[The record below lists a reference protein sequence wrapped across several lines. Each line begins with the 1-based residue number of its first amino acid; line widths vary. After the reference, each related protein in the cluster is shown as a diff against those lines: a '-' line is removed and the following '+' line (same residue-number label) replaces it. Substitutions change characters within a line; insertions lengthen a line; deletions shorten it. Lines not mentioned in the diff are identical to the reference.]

1 MKDVKETICN
11 IEEQSADLN
20 KQRAMMQ
27 EVMML
32 QSKREKMVEHLTEL
46 KDKEFTMR
54 KAAEDE
60 ASDVK
65 KQHILLEAA
74 HVKEEMVQLQK
85 QLDNVDENIAEFDL
99 PDDTVKRFNKYIC
112 FSNIRELLKNSNVKI
127 GQIEKE
133 AGCQPGYM
141 SRLDKKGNNSEP
153 SVEFIVTAAKLLGV
167 SIDTLL
173 LVDLAD
179 LTPTEKYLV
188 NFFEKL
194 KKDTLE
200 DKLDWNIE
208 TPDSLSHLE
217 LDMNGCVD
225 HPLFSMETFWEEGE
239 TEYPDEV
246 TRIVFTS
253 NSFGPRTA
261 INADCYNL
269 RLKNKSV
276 LYLMDICKSVHR
288 VNDPEAFAKE
298 IWMNTPGKGCHL
310 LMTNKKISALVP
322 LVETLFDTVSER
334 MQHPKLKKEL
344 QYVIDAFL
352 QDDVGEDEEDT
363 PFF

>member
-1 MKDVKETICN
+1 MKDMRETIRN
-11 IEEQSADLN
+11 IEEQREDLD
-20 KQRAMMQ
+20 KQRNLMQ

-32 QSKREKMVEHLTEL
+32 QSKREKMMNDLSTL
-46 KDKEFTMR
+46 KGKEFTMR
-54 KAAEDE
+54 KIAEEETSE
-60 ASDVK
+60 AK
-65 KQHILLEAA
+65 KQQALLETA
-74 HVKEEMVQLQK
+74 HIKHEVTQLQK
-85 QLDNVDENIAEFDL
+85 QLEEVDKNIAEFDL

-141 SRLDKKGNNSEP
+141 SRLEKKGNNSEP
-153 SVEFIVTAAKLLGV
+153 SVEFIVTAAKLLGT
-167 SIDTLL
+167 SIDTLI
-173 LVDLAD
+173 LVDLAE

-188 NFFEKL
+188 TFFEKL
-194 KKDTLE
+194 KRDTLE

-208 TPDSLSHLE
+208 TPDYLDRME
-217 LDMNGCVD
+217 PDMNGWVE

-269 RLKNKSV
+269 RLKNKSA

-288 VNDPEAFAKE
+288 VGDPDAFAKE
-298 IWMNTPGKGCHL
+298 IWMCTPGEESQL
-310 LMTNKKISALVP
+310 LMTNKKLSPLVP

-334 MQHPKLKKEL
+334 MQHPKLKKNL
-344 QYVIDAFL
+344 QSVIDAFL
-352 QDDVGEDEEDT
+352 QDDIGDDDEDT
-363 PFF
+363 LF

>member
-1 MKDVKETICN
+1 MKDVNATIRN
-11 IEEQSADLN
+11 IEAERADLD
-20 KQRAMMQ
+20 KQRAIMQ
-27 EVMML
+27 EVLML
-32 QSKREKMVEHLTEL
+32 QEKKEEMQKQLQVLNG
-46 KDKEFTMR
+46 KEFTLR
-54 KAAEDE
+54 KISDE
-60 ASDVK
+60 AASEVK
-65 KQHILLEAA
+65 KEQTLLEAA
-74 HVKEEMVQLQK
+74 HIK
-85 QLDNVDENIAEFDL
+85 DEAKVIQQEIARIDKRIASYDL
-99 PDDTVKRFNKYIC
+99 PDESEKKFNKYIC
-112 FSNIRELLKNSNVKI
+112 FSNIRELLKDSNAKI

-153 SVEFIVTAAKLLGV
+153 SVEFIVTAAKLLGT
-167 SIDTLL
+167 SIDTLI
-173 LVDLAD
+173 LVDLAE
-179 LTPTEKYLV
+179 LTPTERYLV
-188 NFFEKL
+188 TFFEKL
-194 KKDTLE
+194 KRDTLE

-208 TPDSLSHLE
+208 TPDYLGRME
-217 LDMNGCVD
+217 PDINGWVE

-288 VNDPEAFAKE
+288 VGDPNAFAKE
-298 IWMNTPGKGCHL
+298 IWMCTPGEGSQL
-310 LMTNKKISALVP
+310 LMTNKKLSPLVP

-334 MQHPKLKKEL
+334 MQHPKLKKNL
-344 QYVIDAFL
+344 QSVIDAFL
-352 QDDVGEDEEDT
+352 QDDIGDDDEDT
-363 PFF
+363 LF

>member
-1 MKDVKETICN
+1 MKDMNTTIQN
-11 IEEQSADLN
+11 IEAERADLD
-20 KQRAMMQ
+20 KQRAVMQ
-27 EVMML
+27 EILML
-32 QSKREKMVEHLTEL
+32 QKKREEMEKHLAVL
-46 KDKEFTMR
+46 KGKEFTTR
-54 KAAEDE
+54 KTAEE
-60 ASDVK
+60 EISEVK
-65 KQHILLEAA
+65 KQSALLETA
-74 HVKEEMVQLQK
+74 HMKEEMAQVQEELEKIDK
-85 QLDNVDENIAEFDL
+85 QIATFDL
-99 PDDTVKRFNKYIC
+99 PDDTVKKFNKYIC
-112 FSNIRELLKNSNVKI
+112 FSNIRELLKDSNVKI

-153 SVEFIVTAAKLLGV
+153 SIEFIVTAAKLLGI

-173 LVDLAD
+173 LVDLTE

-188 NFFEKL
+188 TFFEKL

-208 TPDSLSHLE
+208 TADNLSRLE
-217 LDMNGCVD
+217 PDMNGWVD
-225 HPLFSMETFWEEGE
+225 HPLFNMETFWEEGE

-288 VNDPEAFAKE
+288 VNDQDAFAKE
-298 IWMNTPGKGCHL
+298 VWMNTPGEGCHL
-310 LMTNKKISALVP
+310 LVTNKKISPLVP
-322 LVETLFDTVSER
+322 LVEALFDTVSER
-334 MQHPKLKKEL
+334 MQHPKLKKNL

-352 QDDVGEDEEDT
+352 QGDVGDDDEDT
-363 PFF
+363 PF